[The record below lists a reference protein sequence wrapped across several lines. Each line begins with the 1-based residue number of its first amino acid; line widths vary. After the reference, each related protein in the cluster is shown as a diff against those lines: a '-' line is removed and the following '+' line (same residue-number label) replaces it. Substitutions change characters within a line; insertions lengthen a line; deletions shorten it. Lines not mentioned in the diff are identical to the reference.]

1 MQPSNPA
8 LSFAVS
14 HAYALEL
21 YKTLHGIHRATTL
34 VGLPSAAVLLAEI
47 DDGLMRADKAAIEAG
62 VAFLKGQP

>member
-14 HAYALEL
+14 AAYAQEL
-21 YKTLHGIHRATTL
+21 YDTLRGIHRATTL
-34 VGLPSAAVLLAEI
+34 FGLPSAAVLIEAI
-47 DDGLMRADKAAIEAG
+47 DAGLMQADKAAIAAG